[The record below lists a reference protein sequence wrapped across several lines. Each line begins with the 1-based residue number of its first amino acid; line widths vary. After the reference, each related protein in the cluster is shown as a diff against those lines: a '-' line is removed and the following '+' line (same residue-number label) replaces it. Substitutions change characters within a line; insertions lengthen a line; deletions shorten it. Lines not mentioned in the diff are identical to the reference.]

1 MNELHIV
8 GITSMFISSKYEE
21 IYPMR
26 LKIVYEKIA
35 HKKLSVEEIK
45 KKEIEILETL
55 NYTISNSTVFD
66 FLALTFFKI
75 KPSLNLD
82 N

>member
-35 HKKLSVEEIK
+35 HKKLSIEEIK
-45 KKEIEILETL
+45 
-55 NYTISNSTVFD
+55 
-66 FLALTFFKI
+66 
-75 KPSLNLD
+75 
-82 N
+82 